1 MPNTNAQRPSPAK
14 DILLESGTNEL
25 EVLVFELGGQRFGVN
40 VAKVREVILHV
51 DAVPT
56 PGQADTVKGVIR
68 LRGSV
73 LTVVDLHRQL
83 GRAPKHP
90 DENEWRII
98 VTEFNGTTAA
108 FEVETVDSIYRLSWE
123 DIRPVPDSG
132 AKGHAEV
139 TGMAE
144 VGDELIMM
152 LDFESIYD
160 TITRRNAHLKDAA
173 QNTLGVDRAACR
185 VWLAEDSS
193 FIRASIE
200 KMLRESG
207 FRDFTAHRNGLEA
220 WQALAKEAAAGK
232 TLPDVLISD
241 IEMPQMDGLHL
252 CKKVKDDKRTA
263 GIKVVLYS
271 SLITAETRHK
281 GVNVGADQQY
291 NKPKLEEVVH
301 SIDRWMH
308 EAEVAAQAPGGAS
321 DAA

>member
-1 MPNTNAQRPSPAK
+1 MPNPSTPAKNKSNK

-73 LTVVDLHRQL
+73 LTVVDLHKQL
-83 GRAPKHP
+83 SRLPKFD
-90 DENEWRII
+90 DETQWRII
-98 VTEFNGTTAA
+98 VTEFNGATAA
-108 FEVETVDSIYRLSWE
+108 FEVEAVDSIYRLSWE
-123 DIRPVPDSG
+123 DVRPVPDSG
-132 AKGHAEV
+132 ANGHAAV

-144 VGDELIMM
+144 VGEELIMM

-160 TITRRNAHLKDAA
+160 TITNKDSHAKNAAV
-173 QNTLGVDRAACR
+173 NTMGVDRSKCR

-200 KMLRESG
+200 RMLVGSG
-207 FRDFTAHRNGLEA
+207 YELFTAYRNGLEA
-220 WQALAKEAAAGK
+220 WDAFKAAVNDGDD
-232 TLPDVLISD
+232 LPDVLISD

-252 CKKVKDDKRTA
+252 CKKVKENASTA
-263 GIKVVLYS
+263 GTKVVLYS

-281 GVNVGADQQY
+281 GVEVGADEQF
-291 NKPKLEEVVH
+291 NKPKLENVVH
-301 SIDRWMH
+301 TIDKWMTQ
-308 EAEVAAQAPGGAS
+308 ALSNSQAA
-321 DAA
+321 

>member
-1 MPNTNAQRPSPAK
+1 MPKPSPTASKTSK

-56 PGQADTVKGVIR
+56 PGQAETVKGVIR
-68 LRGSV
+68 LRGSL
-73 LTVVDLHRQL
+73 LTVVDLHKQL
-83 GRAPKHP
+83 SRVPKYD
-90 DENEWRII
+90 DETQWRII

-108 FEVETVDSIYRLSWE
+108 FEVEVVDSIYRLSWE
-123 DIRPVPDSG
+123 DVRPVPDSG
-132 AKGHAEV
+132 ANGHTAV

-144 VGDELIMM
+144 VGEELIMM

-160 TITRRNAHLKDAA
+160 TINAKDSHAKSAA
-173 QNTLGVDRAACR
+173 ANTMNVDRANCR

-200 KMLRESG
+200 RMLVGSG
-207 FRDFTAHRNGLEA
+207 YEQFTAYRNGLEA
-220 WQALAKEAAAGK
+220 WEAFKTTVKEGGD
-232 TLPDVLISD
+232 LPDVLISD

-252 CKKVKDDKRTA
+252 CKKVKENVATA
-263 GIKVVLYS
+263 GTKVVLYS

-281 GVNVGADQQY
+281 GVEVGADEQY
-291 NKPKLEEVVH
+291 NKPKLENVVQT
-301 SIDRWMH
+301 IDKWMSQ
-308 EAEVAAQAPGGAS
+308 ATAKPQAA
-321 DAA
+321 

>member
-1 MPNTNAQRPSPAK
+1 MPAANKTPAAATTARNGSGQ

-40 VAKVREVILHV
+40 VAKVREVILHI

-56 PGQADTVKGVIR
+56 PGQAETVKGVIR
-68 LRGSV
+68 LRGCV

-83 GRAPKHP
+83 GRIPRQP
-90 DENEWRII
+90 DEQQHRII
-98 VTEFNGTTAA
+98 VTEFNGATAA
-108 FEVETVDSIYRLSWE
+108 FEVEAVDSIYRLSWE

-132 AKGHAEV
+132 ANGHAAV

-160 TITRRNAHLKDAA
+160 TITNNDCHARAAAVNAM
-173 QNTLGVDRAACR
+173 GVDRAACR

-200 KMLRESG
+200 RMLRESG
-207 FRDFTAHRNGLEA
+207 FSNFTAYRNGLEA
-220 WQALAKEAAAGK
+220 WEAMGETVRAGRP
-232 TLPDVLISD
+232 LPDVLISD

-252 CKKVKDDKRTA
+252 CKKVKDADATA
-263 GIKVVLYS
+263 GVKVVLYS
-271 SLITAETRHK
+271 SLITDEMRHK
-281 GVNVGADQQY
+281 GRAVGADDQY
-291 NKPKLEEVVH
+291 SKPNLENVVH
-301 SIDRWMH
+301 TIDGWM
-308 EAEVAAQAPGGAS
+308 AGGGANQ
-321 DAA
+321 AA

>member
-1 MPNTNAQRPSPAK
+1 MPSPSTPAKNNSK

-73 LTVVDLHRQL
+73 LTVVDLHKQL
-83 GRAPKHP
+83 NRLPKYD
-90 DENEWRII
+90 DETQWRII
-98 VTEFNGTTAA
+98 VTEFNGATAA
-108 FEVETVDSIYRLSWE
+108 FEVEAVDSIYRLSWE
-123 DIRPVPDSG
+123 DVRPVPDSG
-132 AKGHAEV
+132 ANGHTAV

-144 VGDELIMM
+144 VGEELIMM

-160 TITRRNAHLKDAA
+160 TITNNNCHAKAA
-173 QNTLGVDRAACR
+173 ATNSMGVDRAKCR

-193 FIRASIE
+193 FIRAAIE
-200 KMLRESG
+200 RMLIDSG
-207 FRDFTAHRNGLEA
+207 YELFTAYRNGLEA
-220 WQALAKEAAAGK
+220 WEAFKATARDGGD
-232 TLPDVLISD
+232 LPDVLISD

-252 CKKVKDDKRTA
+252 CKKVKENASTA
-263 GIKVVLYS
+263 GTKVVLYS

-281 GVNVGADQQY
+281 GIEVGADEQF
-291 NKPKLEEVVH
+291 NKPKLENVVQT
-301 SIDRWMH
+301 IDKWM
-308 EAEVAAQAPGGAS
+308 AQGLSSSQAA
-321 DAA
+321 

>member
-1 MPNTNAQRPSPAK
+1 MANAPSPSRTQNK

-68 LRGSV
+68 LRGCV
-73 LTVVDLHRQL
+73 LTVVDLHRKL
-83 GRAPKHP
+83 SRVPKYA
-90 DENEWRII
+90 DETQWRII
-98 VTEFNGTTAA
+98 VTEFNGATAA
-108 FEVETVDSIYRLSWE
+108 FEVEAVDSIYRLSWE
-123 DIRPVPDSG
+123 DVRPVPDSG
-132 AKGHAEV
+132 ANGHTAV

-144 VGDELIMM
+144 IGEELIMM

-160 TITRRNAHLKDAA
+160 TITKRNIHMKDAA
-173 QNTLGVDRAACR
+173 QNTLGVDRSACR

-193 FIRASIE
+193 FIRSSIE

-207 FRDFTAHRNGLEA
+207 FTNFTAYRNGLEA
-220 WQALAKEAAAGK
+220 WDAMKAAHQSPGD
-232 TLPDVLISD
+232 LPDVLISD

-252 CKKVKDDKRTA
+252 CKKVKDASATA

-271 SLITAETRHK
+271 SLITDETRHK
-281 GVNVGADQQY
+281 GIEVGADEQY
-291 NKPKLEEVVH
+291 NKPKLENVVH
-301 SIDRWMH
+301 AIDRWMN
-308 EAEVAAQAPGGAS
+308 ASQKNRPQAA
-321 DAA
+321 